1 MTSLHAEERYPEI
14 TWAGETETQPDP
26 RLVSLLKPD
35 SFEADQYRTLRFGID
50 RTLSTDGC
58 RVLAITSPIAGDGK
72 TVTAINLAGA
82 MAKGRQR
89 RVLLLDTDLRRPAV
103 AEMLGRRDHDGPGLV
118 DAIRKPGLSL
128 EQAIWRMERFNLSVV
143 TTRRADADSYD
154 VIASGRL
161 AELIRDARQRYDY
174 VVLDSP
180 PVLPAPDCRL
190 LAEWIDGFLIV
201 VAADK
206 TPRKLLEETLLSLG
220 PTKILGLVFNGEAY
234 RQSRYGKYYYAYY
247 SRG

>member
-1 MTSLHAEERYPEI
+1 
-14 TWAGETETQPDP
+14 
-26 RLVSLLKPD
+26 
-35 SFEADQYRTLRFGID
+35 
-50 RTLSTDGC
+50 
-58 RVLAITSPIAGDGK
+58 
-72 TVTAINLAGA
+72 
-82 MAKGRQR
+82 
-89 RVLLLDTDLRRPAV
+89 
-103 AEMLGRRDHDGPGLV
+103 
-118 DAIRKPGLSL
+118 
-128 EQAIWRMERFNLSVV
+128 
-143 TTRRADADSYD
+143 